1 MDIKNMVNKFANLPI
16 TTTFKTR
23 DINTIKN
30 IKEFQ
35 NELYDIRETLEI
47 IKHNKKILNNK
58 DHDSVSVDIAN
69 ELIKYSTAVLSHFNN
84 MHFTSDRPEEK
95 IHTEVDSLNIKA
107 SLITIRNLY
116 MDIIS

>member
-16 TTTFKTR
+16 TPTFQTK
-23 DINTIKN
+23 DISTIKN

-35 NELYDIRETLEI
+35 NEFYDIRETLEI

-58 DHDSVSVDIAN
+58 DHDSVSVDIAIK
-69 ELIKYSTAVLSHFNN
+69 LMKYSTAVLSHFNN
-84 MHFTSDRPEEK
+84 MHFTSDRPEEETQAE
-95 IHTEVDSLNIKA
+95 IDSLNIKA

-116 MDIIS
+116 IDIIS